1 MKRMIL
7 SACAGL
13 IGAVLASPSPAADLP
28 RKAPQYYS
36 PAPVYTWNGL
46 YLGVNGGYAWGTAN
60 FSNALG
66 SFDANNQTGWLAGP
80 TIGYNF
86 QTGTWVFGLEGDV
99 DYAWLKGNAVNT
111 FGAGCAGGGG
121 CDVKNTFFATAR
133 GRVGY
138 AWDRFM
144 PYITGG
150 GAFGSIKMTP
160 AAGTS
165 ETDNKFGWTLGA
177 GLEYAFGG
185 AWSTKLEYLYV
196 DLGNATCD
204 PATCGIA
211 TTVNFKANV
220 VRLGVNYKFW

>member
-28 RKAPQYYS
+28 RKAPLYTS
-36 PAPVYTWNGL
+36 PEPVYTWTGL
-46 YLGVNGGYAWGTAN
+46 YLGVNGGYAWGNAK

-66 SFDANNQTGWLAGP
+66 DFDANNQTGWLAGG

-99 DYAWLKGNAVNT
+99 DFAWLKGNAVNT

-150 GAFGSIKMTP
+150 AAFANAKISAP
-160 AAGTS
+160 AGTS
-165 ETDNKFGWTLGA
+165 TTTTNYGWTIGG
-177 GLEYAFGG
+177 GLEFAFSGP
-185 AWSTKLEYLYV
+185 WSAKVEYLYA
-196 DLGNATCD
+196 DLGK
-204 PATCGIA
+204 ATCGA
-211 TTVNFKANV
+211 SVCGLDTDFKFKANI
-220 VRLGVNYKFW
+220 VRAGINYRF